1 MKARRNP
8 LWRKILIVIFLP
20 VIIIIWTIGWGL
32 TQMGSNGETT
42 KIKEKTFR
50 NFPEFDVNN
59 KETETSEENN
69 EESMSLYGKEIT
81 A

>member
-1 MKARRNP
+1 LKARRNP

-20 VIIIIWTIGWGL
+20 FIIIIWTIGWGL

-42 KIKEKTFR
+42 KIKEKNFR
-50 NFPEFDVNN
+50 NFPELYVNS
-59 KETETSEENN
+59 KETKTSEENN
-69 EESMSLYGKEIT
+69 EESRSLYGKKII

>member
-1 MKARRNP
+1 
-8 LWRKILIVIFLP
+8 
-20 VIIIIWTIGWGL
+20 
-32 TQMGSNGETT
+32 MGSNGETT

-59 KETETSEENN
+59 KEAKTSEENN